1 MKNKAEIST
10 GTPNPCMWHSDKREN
25 PPDTTRFQ
33 NNIRQADSADAGT
46 GRGRGVSHWT
56 VAKITECYTNCITN

>member
-1 MKNKAEIST
+1 
-10 GTPNPCMWHSDKREN
+10 MWHSDKREN